1 MTPQQVSNV
10 QKELS
15 NLEAKLSDKLR
26 TLDLKDDNLEL
37 VLIEKMKKQE
47 MNRDE
52 VVYASLIVDSITL
65 KLEIRTIKV

>member
-1 MTPQQVSNV
+1 LTPQQVSNV